1 MNTSLK
7 ILYEDNHIISV
18 NKFNNDLTQKDITG
32 DLSLVEKTKHYIKDK
47 YNKPGKVFLGIVH
60 RLDRPVSG
68 AVIFAKTSKALS
80 RLNKMLRE
88 NEISKKY
95 WVVVK
100 NKPPKNKDTLVNFL
114 VKNQKQN
121 KSYCYNKPVSNSKD
135 AILEYQLIAK
145 SDNYYLLEINLITG
159 RHHQIRTQL
168 ANINCPVKGDLKY
181 GFPRSNEDGSIHLH
195 SREICFKHPVKKDMV
210 KIIANPP
217 EDDILW
223 KNFLETV
230 NGM

>member
-18 NKFNNDLTQKDITG
+18 NKSNNDLTQKDITG
-32 DLSLVEKTKHYIKDK
+32 DLTLVEKTKYYIKNK
-47 YNKPGKVFLGIVH
+47 YNKPGEVFLGIVH

-95 WVVVK
+95 WAIVK

-114 VKNQKQN
+114 VKNHKQN
-121 KSYCYNKPVSNSKD
+121 KSYCYDKPVPNSKE
-135 AILEYQLIAK
+135 AILEYQLITK

-159 RHHQIRTQL
+159 RHHQIRAQL
-168 ANINCPVKGDLKY
+168 ANINCPAKGDLKY
-181 GFPRSNEDGSIHLH
+181 GFPRSNNDGGIHLH
-195 SREICFKHPVKKDMV
+195 SREISFIHPVKKNLV
-210 KIIANPP
+210 KIIADPP
-217 EDDILW
+217 EEDTLW
-223 KNFLETV
+223 EIF
-230 NGM
+230 